1 MNLNSNIL
9 AKRNLKGLAVQYYHR
24 FLNNSI
30 TITTEDR
37 GTNNNGVPVS
47 IATGCAWNSVL
58 IDGID
63 MICSLSTIGREI
75 HFNIDIHL
83 SDLYK
88 ITQNDTQ
95 TILKYLKLTESSR
108 HFLFSILKILTENRQ
123 TDHVECMNNTR
134 NLVVLKSGDIVMVRT
149 AVQSNHS

>member
-1 MNLNSNIL
+1 
-9 AKRNLKGLAVQYYHR
+9 
-24 FLNNSI
+24 
-30 TITTEDR
+30 
-37 GTNNNGVPVS
+37 
-47 IATGCAWNSVL
+47 
-58 IDGID
+58 

-95 TILKYLKLTESSR
+95 TILEYLKLTESSR
-108 HFLFSILKILTENRQ
+108 HLLFYILKILTEDRQ
-123 TDHVECMNNTR
+123 TDHVECMKNTR